1 MTESPRD
8 EQLALVRATV
18 RRARPV
24 PPEGVAA
31 VLPVA
36 RVALDVSLAHLDRP
50 FDYLVPA
57 SMADSAQPGVRV
69 RARFAGKVVGGYVLE
84 RVAGSEHRLSRLDR
98 VVSAESVLSP
108 AVAELARAVADRYAG
123 SMADVLR
130 LAVPARHARVEGE
143 VRPAAPTTPLAPP
156 TQDVLDGGWGRY
168 PTGRAFLRSVAA
180 GQGPCAVWTALP
192 GPTWPDEIAVAVQ
205 VALASGRGALVV
217 VPDQRDLDR
226 VSTAVEA
233 ACGPGQHVAISA
245 ELGPAERYRRWLA
258 VRRGVV
264 RAVVGTRAAMFAPVA
279 DLGLAVVWD
288 DGDDLHDEP
297 HAPYPHVREVLG
309 LRATTEGAGLLV
321 GGFARTAEAQALVEA
336 GAAHPVEATRAV
348 VRATA
353 PQVRAAGDERDLARD
368 PAARSARLP
377 SLAWETA
384 RTALELG
391 PVLVQ
396 VPRRGYL
403 PALACQDCRTPARC
417 ATCSGPLAL
426 RSGHAVPY
434 CRWCGRVAGGW
445 RCRAC
450 EGTRLRAQVVGAGRT
465 AEELGR
471 AFPGVPVR
479 TSGRDGVLA
488 QVDAQPQLVVSTP
501 GAEPLADGG
510 YAAALLLDGWALVGR
525 ADLRAGEEA
534 LRRWLAAAALVRPAP
549 QGGRVVVLA
558 ESTLTQVQELIRWDP
573 AGAASRELADR
584 RQLGFPP
591 AVRLAT
597 LTGSASAVA
606 EFLSALELPPGAEVL
621 GPQPVDIRPANGREG
636 DSEVR
641 ALVRAPLGGAE
652 ALVAELKATQ
662 GGRSARKA
670 REYVSLRVDP
680 ADFG

>member
-1 MTESPRD
+1 
-8 EQLALVRATV
+8 
-18 RRARPV
+18 
-24 PPEGVAA
+24 
-31 VLPVA
+31 
-36 RVALDVSLAHLDRP
+36 
-50 FDYLVPA
+50 
-57 SMADSAQPGVRV
+57 
-69 RARFAGKVVGGYVLE
+69 
-84 RVAGSEHRLSRLDR
+84 
-98 VVSAESVLSP
+98 
-108 AVAELARAVADRYAG
+108 
-123 SMADVLR
+123 
-130 LAVPARHARVEGE
+130 
-143 VRPAAPTTPLAPP
+143 
-156 TQDVLDGGWGRY
+156 
-168 PTGRAFLRSVAA
+168 
-180 GQGPCAVWTALP
+180 
-192 GPTWPDEIAVAVQ
+192 
-205 VALASGRGALVV
+205 
-217 VPDQRDLDR
+217 
-226 VSTAVEA
+226 
-233 ACGPGQHVAISA
+233 
-245 ELGPAERYRRWLA
+245 
-258 VRRGVV
+258 
-264 RAVVGTRAAMFAPVA
+264 MFAPVA
-279 DLGLAVVWD
+279 DLGLVVIWD

-321 GGFARTAEAQALVEA
+321 GGFARTAEAQALVES
-336 GAAHPVEATRAV
+336 GVAHPVEADRAV

-384 RTALELG
+384 RAALAFG

-417 ATCSGPLAL
+417 AACSGPLAL
-426 RSGHAVPY
+426 RSGHAVPH
-434 CRWCGRVAGGW
+434 CRWCGRVAGSW
-445 RCRAC
+445 RCRVC

-488 QVDAQPQLVVSTP
+488 EVDAQPQLVVSTP
-501 GAEPLADGG
+501 GAEPVADGG

-558 ESTLTQVQELIRWDP
+558 ESTLTQVQELVRWDP

-591 AVRLAT
+591 AVRLAA
-597 LTGSASAVA
+597 LTGSAAAVA
-606 EFLSALELPPGAEVL
+606 EFLAALELPAGAEVL
-621 GPQPVDIRPANGREG
+621 GPQPIESRAPNGREG
-636 DSEVR
+636 DSGVR
-641 ALVRAPLGGAE
+641 ALVRAPLGAAE
-652 ALVAELKATQ
+652 ALVAALKATQ

-680 ADFG
+680 LDFG